1 MYEHQ
6 ILNMSRTVQQYLV
19 DFKGIQAEP
28 EDIAEPLREH
38 WAEFAVHVW
47 HTEDI
52 FFQAENMALP
62 MSRSLARE
70 ILRGIEEV
78 IDCENGITWVTI
90 DDAIQRGTENINW
103 SELSDAEMA
112 AFSGNFVLAWETPSR
127 RLNRCRPVVGSLLD
141 AIQGARGIARR
152 STVQVRV
159 LATEPWLEDDPEG
172 AVEVGNELLT
182 ISPYGASPS
191 EDTLPS
197 RDALESHPHFT
208 SAVVG

>member
-6 ILNMSRTVQQYLV
+6 ILNMARKVQQYLA
-19 DFKGIQAEP
+19 DFKGIQVEP
-28 EDIAEPLREH
+28 GDIAEPLREH

-127 RLNRCRPVVGSLLD
+127 RLRRCRPVVGSLLD
-141 AIQGARGIARR
+141 AVQGARGIVRR
-152 STVQVRV
+152 SIMQVRV
-159 LATEPWLEDDPEG
+159 LATEPWLEDDPDG

-182 ISPYGASPS
+182 ITPDASSPS
-191 EDTLPS
+191 DDSPPLQG
-197 RDALESHPHFT
+197 AQESDRHLT
-208 SAVVG
+208 ASAVG